1 MRWLIG
7 SIPDWSQLLAEAYK
21 ACRPGGWVESLEP
34 ECKFE
39 SDDDTVTDHTAFGQ
53 WGKIFA
59 EGQKKTG
66 RPFTVVREDL
76 QRKGMEEAGFVDIQE
91 FEFKVKDPPP
101 IN

>member
-7 SIPDWSQLLAEAYK
+7 SIPDWSQLFAEAFK

-34 ECKFE
+34 ECRCE
-39 SDDDTVTDHTAFGQ
+39 SDDGTVTDDTAFGQ

-66 RPFTVVREDL
+66 RTFTVVREGL
-76 QRKGMEEAGFVDIQE
+76 QRKCMEEAGFVDIQE
-91 FEFKVKDPPP
+91 FTFKVSRRF
-101 IN
+101 